1 MTFFGV
7 FIYRGAIS
15 LFIYIYLYISTEGNV
30 TPVEPPVE
38 PPVVTPGKPAAAAV
52 VYGSTVDNLLDK
64 KESLIDATKKASNY
78 NSMVNGTK
86 RYYNVGLEDTYTIG
100 KNVFG
105 AIRSVP
111 FGGKKSKKKSKK
123 NKKTKKNKSRKI
135 RAKKRTT

>member
-1 MTFFGV
+1 MS
-7 FIYRGAIS
+7 IY
-15 LFIYIYLYISTEGNV
+15 IYIYLYISTEGN
-30 TPVEPPVE
+30 
-38 PPVVTPGKPAAAAV
+38 VTPGKPAAAAV

-105 AIRSVP
+105 AIRSLVP

-123 NKKTKKNKSRKI
+123 NKKTKKNKSRKT